1 MTAAKKK
8 NYDRL
13 IKECFWE
20 YNFTPDE
27 IDKLIHSDNIN
38 EQLFVF
44 EKILANS
51 TDLLNDME
59 LFDLKDL
66 ETLVEK
72 YVVPTFNYA
81 YLARRK
87 NIVEYYFFDKP
98 LEIEE
103 LKWVA

>member
-1 MTAAKKK
+1 MTAAKEKT
-8 NYDRL
+8 YDRL

-20 YNFTPDE
+20 YNFGYED
-27 IDKLIHSDNIN
+27 IDKLIHSDDITQ
-38 EQLFVF
+38 QLFLF
-44 EKILANS
+44 EKILGNS
-51 TDLLNDME
+51 TELLYDME

-66 ETLVEK
+66 KILTK
-72 YVVPTFNYA
+72 RYVVPKFNHD

-98 LEIEE
+98 LEVEE